1 MRKGIEATL
10 ITIGSIAGVVALGLA
25 TTTIIEASAS
35 KQEATQIT
43 DYGTRVSTSAG
54 EINVYE
60 QGAGSQTIVLLP
72 GFGTASPA
80 LDFMP
85 LIDELSATYRV
96 VAYEPLG
103 SGLSDDTS
111 VPRTIENYVSELHET
126 LETLGITD
134 PVLMGHSIAGIYAL
148 HYANTYPGEISAFVG
163 IDNSVPGQPGS
174 DEVMDLSSARTLKSL
189 GLLRLLNGDGE
200 DPLYASGPYTESEKE
215 QIRLLTNRNSMSQA
229 IVSEAALLPESFA
242 TVRAERFPTELP
254 VLLFVAPDP
263 STPEWKELHAEQIS
277 GLERGEL
284 IELPGEHYLHHTQS
298 KQIAADTRA
307 FLSAVN

>member
-1 MRKGIEATL
+1 MRKGIKATL
-10 ITIGSIAGVVALGLA
+10 ITIGSLAGVVALGLA
-25 TTTIIEASAS
+25 TTTIIEANAS
-35 KQEATQIT
+35 KQEAAQIV

-54 EINVYE
+54 EVNVYE

-96 VAYEPLG
+96 IAYEPLG
-103 SGLSDDTS
+103 SGLSDDTTT
-111 VPRTIENYVSELHET
+111 PRTIENYVSELHET
-126 LETLGITD
+126 LEALGITD

-148 HYANTYPGEISAFVG
+148 HYVNTYPGEVAAFVG

-174 DEVMDLSSARTLKSL
+174 DEAMDLSSARTLKSL
-189 GLLRLLNGDGE
+189 GLLRLLNGGE
-200 DPLYASGPYTESEKE
+200 DPLYATGPYTESEKE

-242 TVRAERFPTELP
+242 SVHDQRFPKQLP

-263 STPEWKELHAEQIS
+263 TMPEWKELHAAQLD
-277 GLERGEL
+277 GLDHGEL

-298 KQIAADTRA
+298 AQIAADTRA
-307 FLSAVN
+307 FLSANG

>member
-1 MRKGIEATL
+1 MRKGIKATL
-10 ITIGSIAGVVALGLA
+10 ITIGSLTGVVALGLA
-25 TTTIIEASAS
+25 TTTIIEANAS

-43 DYGTRVSTSAG
+43 DYGTRISTSAG
-54 EINVYE
+54 EVNVYQ

-80 LDFMP
+80 LDFIP

-96 VAYEPLG
+96 IAYEPLG

-111 VPRTIENYVSELHET
+111 APRTIENYASELHET
-126 LETLGITD
+126 LEELDITD

-148 HYANTYPGEISAFVG
+148 NYVNTYPGEVAAFVG

-174 DEVMDLSSARTLKSL
+174 DEAMDLSSARTLKSL
-189 GLLRLLNGDGE
+189 GLLRLLNGGE
-200 DPLYASGPYTESEKE
+200 DPLYATGPYTESEKE

-229 IVSEAALLPESFA
+229 VVSEAALLPESFA
-242 TVRAERFPTELP
+242 TVKDQRFPAELP

-263 STPEWKELHAEQIS
+263 TTLNWKDLHAEQIS
-277 GLERGEL
+277 GLDHGEL

-298 KQIAADTRA
+298 AQIAAETRS
-307 FLSAVN
+307 FLSTTN

>member
-1 MRKGIEATL
+1 MRKGIKATL
-10 ITIGSIAGVVALGLA
+10 ITIGSLAGVVALGLV
-25 TTTIIEASAS
+25 TTTIIEANAS

-43 DYGTRVSTSAG
+43 DYGTRISTSAG
-54 EINVYE
+54 EVNVYQ

-80 LDFMP
+80 LDFIP

-96 VAYEPLG
+96 IAYEPLG

-111 VPRTIENYVSELHET
+111 APRTIENYASELHET
-126 LETLGITD
+126 LEELDITD

-148 HYANTYPGEISAFVG
+148 NYVNTYPGEVAAFVG

-174 DEVMDLSSARTLKSL
+174 DEAMDLSSASTLKSL
-189 GLLRLLNGDGE
+189 GLLRLLNGGE
-200 DPLYASGPYTESEKE
+200 DPLYATGPYTESEKE

-229 IVSEAALLPESFA
+229 VVSEAALLPESFA
-242 TVRAERFPTELP
+242 TVKDQRFPAEFP

-263 STPEWKELHAEQIS
+263 TTPIWKDLHAEQIS
-277 GLERGEL
+277 GLDHGEL

-298 KQIAADTRA
+298 AQIAAETRS
-307 FLSAVN
+307 FLSTTN

>member
-1 MRKGIEATL
+1 MRKGIKATL
-10 ITIGSIAGVVALGLA
+10 IAIGSLTGVVALALG
-25 TTTIIEASAS
+25 TTTIIEANSS
-35 KQEATQIT
+35 KQEATQIA

-54 EINVYE
+54 QVNVYE

-72 GFGTASPA
+72 GFGTASPT

-85 LIDELSATYRV
+85 LIDELSVTYRV

-103 SGLSDDTS
+103 SGLSDDTT

-126 LETLGITD
+126 LESLDITD
-134 PVLMGHSIAGIYAL
+134 PVLMGHSIAGVYAL
-148 HYANTYPGEISAFVG
+148 NYVNTYPGEVAAFVG

-174 DEVMDLSSARTLKSL
+174 DEVLDLSSARTLKSL
-189 GLLRLLNGDGE
+189 GLLRLFNGGDN
-200 DPLYASGPYTESEKE
+200 PPYASGPYTESEKE
-215 QIRLLTNRNSMSQA
+215 QIRLLTNRNSMSNA

-242 TVRAERFPTELP
+242 TVKDQRFPAELP

-263 STPEWKELHAEQIS
+263 ATPNWKALHAEQIN
-277 GLERGEL
+277 GIEHGEL

-298 KQIAADTRA
+298 SQIAVDTRA
-307 FLSAVN
+307 FLSAAS